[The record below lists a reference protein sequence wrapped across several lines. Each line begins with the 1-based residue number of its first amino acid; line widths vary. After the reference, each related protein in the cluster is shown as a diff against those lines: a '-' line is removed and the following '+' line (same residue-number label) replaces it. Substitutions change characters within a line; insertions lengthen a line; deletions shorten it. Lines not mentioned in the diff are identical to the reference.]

1 MAKVSG
7 IGDNCYVGGYDLSGD
22 IGALSKISGS
32 IAVLDVT
39 PINSSGV
46 QRIGGIR
53 NGDFGYS
60 AFFNPTAGQE
70 HTVLSA
76 LPTADQQIMYCRGT
90 TLGNPSAC
98 MIGKQIGYNPT
109 RAANGALTFAVE
121 AQSNGYGLEW
131 GRLLTAGLRTDT
143 AATNGTG
150 IDGTASTA
158 FGAQAYLQVTAFTGT
173 DATVKI
179 QDSADNSSFTDVS
192 GFAFTATTAAHTTQR
207 IATSNTATIRRYLRA
222 VTTTSGGF
230 TSVTFSVMVC
240 RNQIAGQAF

>member
-1 MAKVSG
+1 MAKSSG
-7 IGDNCYVGGYDLSGD
+7 IGDACFVGGYDLSGD

-32 IAVLDVT
+32 IGVLEVT
-39 PINSSGV
+39 PINSAGV

-53 NGDFGYS
+53 NGDIAFS
-60 AFFNPTAGQE
+60 SFFNPTAGQE
-70 HTVLSA
+70 HTALSA
-76 LPTADQQIMYCRGT
+76 LPTADQQVMYCRGT

-98 MIGKQIGYNPT
+98 MLGKQIDYNPT
-109 RAANGALTFAVE
+109 RAANGGLTFAIQ
-121 AQSNGYGLEW
+121 ALSNGYGLEW

-150 IDGTASTA
+150 IDGTAQTA

-173 DATVKI
+173 NVTVKI
-179 QDSADNSSFTDVS
+179 QDSADNASFADVS

-222 VTTTSGGF
+222 VTTTAGGF
-230 TSVTFSVMVC
+230 TSVTFSVMVS
-240 RNQIAGQAF
+240 RNQIAGQVF

>member
-32 IAVLDVT
+32 MALLDVT
-39 PINSSGV
+39 PINSAGV

-53 NGDFGYS
+53 NGDFAYS

-90 TLGNPSAC
+90 TLGNPAAC
-98 MIGKQIGYNPT
+98 MIGKQLGYNPT

-150 IDGTASTA
+150 IDGATSTA
-158 FGAQAYLQVTAFTGT
+158 FGAQAYLQVTAFAGT

-179 QDSADNSSFTDVS
+179 QDSADNASFADVS
-192 GFAFTATTAAHTTQR
+192 GFAFAATTAAHTTQR

-222 VTTTSGGF
+222 VTTTSAGF
-230 TSVTFSVMVC
+230 TSLTFSVMVC
-240 RNQIAGQAF
+240 RNQIAGQTF